1 MTNYKCVIISEINV
15 EQRTGNDMKKD
26 KRGRPKTV
34 GKSGTPRK
42 VSLVFSPDQFAKL
55 EKRAKRE
62 GLTISEL
69 LRQVA
74 A

>member
-1 MTNYKCVIISEINV
+1 
-15 EQRTGNDMKKD
+15 MKKD

-55 EKRAKRE
+55 E

>member
-1 MTNYKCVIISEINV
+1 MQTTCVLLSEII
-15 EQRTGNDMKKD
+15 MKQD
-26 KRGRPKTV
+26 KPGRPKTV
-34 GKSGTPRK
+34 GKAGTPRK
-42 VSLVFSPDQFAKL
+42 VSLMFSPEQFAKL
-55 EKRAKRE
+55 QKRAKRE

>member
-1 MTNYKCVIISEINV
+1 MQTTTVLFCELV
-15 EQRTGNDMKKD
+15 MKKS

-34 GKSGTPRK
+34 GNSGQVVK
-42 VSLVFSPDQFAKL
+42 VSFALTTQQLNKL
-55 EKRAKRE
+55 KARAKRE
-62 GLTISEL
+62 GVTVSEL

>member
-1 MTNYKCVIISEINV
+1 
-15 EQRTGNDMKKD
+15 MKQD
-26 KRGRPKTV
+26 KPGRPKTV
-34 GKSGTPRK
+34 GKEGTPRK
-42 VSLVFSPDQFAKL
+42 VSLMFSPEQFAKL
-55 EKRAKRE
+55 QKRAKRE

>member
-1 MTNYKCVIISEINV
+1 
-15 EQRTGNDMKKD
+15 MKKD

-42 VSLVFSPDQFAKL
+42 VSLLFSPEQFKRLKA
-55 EKRAKRE
+55 RAKRE
-62 GLTISEL
+62 GLTVSEL

>member
-1 MTNYKCVIISEINV
+1 
-15 EQRTGNDMKKD
+15 MKQD
-26 KRGRPKTV
+26 RRGRPKTV

-55 EKRAKRE
+55 ERRAKRE

-69 LRQVA
+69 LRQA
-74 A
+74 AA